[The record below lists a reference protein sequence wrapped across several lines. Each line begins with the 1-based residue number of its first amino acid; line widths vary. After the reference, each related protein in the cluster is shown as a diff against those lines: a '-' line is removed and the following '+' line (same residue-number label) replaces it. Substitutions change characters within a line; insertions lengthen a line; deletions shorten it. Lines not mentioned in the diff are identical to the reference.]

1 MRYSLRC
8 FIEKSALIDE
18 FILIDLLHSLV
29 FIFVHGRVFSCLF
42 VPFHLFHR
50 LFDKHGRASF
60 HRLLLNV
67 REVALQVGLQVV
79 DVVCMSLLESLNSR
93 SNASEDG
100 LEDHSVDNFGAH
112 ERPERQLEPNHEE
125 ELECVVEG
133 NDLQD
138 PAHVHVGDS
147 QCAVAHP
154 VGQPRL
160 VVLHVRVRLERL
172 DALEGRVDGA
182 NQDAD
187 LVGET
192 AGHRLEDQVAQEDK
206 GLQRGRNARPSLDL
220 TN

>member
-1 MRYSLRC
+1 MIDSLHS
-8 FIEKSALIDE
+8 FV
-18 FILIDLLHSLV
+18 FIL
-29 FIFVHGRVFSCLF
+29 VHGRVFGCLF
-42 VPFHLFHR
+42 VPFHLVHR
-50 LFDKHGRASF
+50 LLDKHGRASF

-67 REVALQVGLQVV
+67 REVALQVGLQVI

-147 QCAVAHP
+147 QCAIAHP

-172 DALEGRVDGA
+172 DALEGRVDRA

-192 AGHRLEDQVAQEDK
+192 ASHRLEDQVVQEDK